1 MLLYVG
7 EARGGCSVD
16 TLRRNTP
23 LSLSSRRVAAAR
35 YNADASFFDLL
46 EARRRAA
53 PPLVIVASSAVKL
66 LELSVDAGAMEGQA
80 SAAAR
85 PLPRWPRE
93 AVRVQAPVAPLQMR
107 GLRALAAAPGPGV

>member
-1 MLLYVG
+1 VLLYVG

-46 EARRRAA
+46 EARWRVKRVLRLAPFRGGHEKLYVCKRRSH
-53 PPLVIVASSAVKL
+53 PFK
-66 LELSVDAGAMEGQA
+66 
-80 SAAAR
+80 
-85 PLPRWPRE
+85 
-93 AVRVQAPVAPLQMR
+93 
-107 GLRALAAAPGPGV
+107 

>member
-1 MLLYVG
+1 VLLYVG

-46 EARRRAA
+46 EARRGAA
-53 PPLVIVASSAVKL
+53 PPLVIVASSAVRL
-66 LELSVDAGAMEGQA
+66 LS
-80 SAAAR
+80 
-85 PLPRWPRE
+85 
-93 AVRVQAPVAPLQMR
+93 
-107 GLRALAAAPGPGV
+107 

>member
-53 PPLVIVASSAVKL
+53 PPLVIVASSAVRL
-66 LELSVDAGAMEGQA
+66 LS
-80 SAAAR
+80 
-85 PLPRWPRE
+85 
-93 AVRVQAPVAPLQMR
+93 
-107 GLRALAAAPGPGV
+107 